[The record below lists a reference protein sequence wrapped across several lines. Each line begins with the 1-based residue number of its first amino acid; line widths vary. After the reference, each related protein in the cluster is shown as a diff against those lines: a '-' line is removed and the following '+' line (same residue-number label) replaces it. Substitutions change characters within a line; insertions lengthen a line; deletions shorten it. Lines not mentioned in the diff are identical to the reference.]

1 MDAYTYLPFIYSAS
15 LYFLIGIFKSFLFKL
30 VSPNCMQLFLTLFFP
45 QLKSLLFSSLCLYLC
60 VLIICYGLRF
70 FLIYWVIYLLIYCI
84 NLFVIVDI
92 EPQTSYIQLEHS
104 ELHPKLM
111 CTYKQACTIQKP
123 QKWTLH
129 DLRKRFLLQIR
140 EREHPKVSGRVHD
153 KQKKKQSGNDQGYI
167 QEMEK
172 KQQGGNLI

>member
-1 MDAYTYLPFIYSAS
+1 MDAYTYLPFIHSAS

-30 VSPNCMQLFLTLFFP
+30 ISPNCMQLFLTLFFP
-45 QLKSLLFSSLCLYLC
+45 QLKSLLFSSLCLHLC

-70 FLIYWVIYLLIYCI
+70 FLIYWIIYLLIYCI

-92 EPQTSYIQLEHS
+92 EPQTSYMQLEHS

-111 CTYKQACTIQKP
+111 CTYMQACTIQKP

-153 KQKKKQSGNDQGYI
+153 KQKRSRV
-167 QEMEK
+167 EMTRAIFK
-172 KQQGGNLI
+172 RWRRNSRG